1 MRSFLQE
8 KRLELL
14 ILAAIGIAWTV
25 TAVWAV

>member
-1 MRSFLQE
+1 MRSFLHE
-8 KRLELL
+8 KWLELL